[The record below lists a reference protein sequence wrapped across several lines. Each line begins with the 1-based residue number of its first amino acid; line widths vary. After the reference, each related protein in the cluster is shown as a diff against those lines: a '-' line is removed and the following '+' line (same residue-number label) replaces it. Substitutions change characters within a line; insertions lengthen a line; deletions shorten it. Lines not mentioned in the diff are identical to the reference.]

1 MPKKVRKKVRK
12 KRGQQKVRW
21 TESCITYTLMR
32 VDSIAERRD
41 RMTYVVPSTST
52 RQHRRP
58 NTVDIAGIAW
68 PVYKVEALV
77 LGIAIFV
84 GTLALTTSLRGALS
98 TRSGDILS
106 SFLGSDVRVTQID
119 ASTRHASPLT
129 SVTNEN

>member
-1 MPKKVRKKVRK
+1 VRK

-84 GTLALTTSLRGALS
+84 GTLALTTSL
-98 TRSGDILS
+98 
-106 SFLGSDVRVTQID
+106 QI
-119 ASTRHASPLT
+119 AVLT
-129 SVTNEN
+129 SAATTVLAWWSLLLLERRSRD